1 MFIQTEGLSLENQ
14 LRFDPGREVLPGKP
28 IKLENPSEAKK
39 YPLAERL
46 LLLSHVRAV
55 TLENR
60 SLVVERSDEIEW
72 VQLKPAILGAIMD
85 HFVAGLPVYHDE
97 ELSTDHELGED
108 DQVFLLDQSDPIVG
122 ELTELIATRVK
133 PAATQ
138 SGGDVILMG
147 YSDGVVYLKFEGQSF
162 QLASGIENMLR
173 HYIPEVK
180 NVADYRDAFP
190 KPGLDTPE
198 ARAIKS
204 VLETRI
210 NPAVSGHGGHI
221 SLIDVDGNSA
231 YIRMEGGCQ
240 GCGMANATLKEGVEV
255 EIKKAV
261 PTIERVLDVTEH
273 ADGTNPYYQ
282 QG

>member
-1 MFIQTEGLSLENQ
+1 M
-14 LRFDPGREVLPGKP
+14 
-28 IKLENPSEAKK
+28 

-46 LLLSHVRAV
+46 LLLSHVQAV
-55 TLENR
+55 TLENK
-60 SLVVERSDEIEW
+60 SLVVERSDGIEW

-97 ELSTDHELGED
+97 ELKP
-108 DQVFLLDQSDPIVG
+108 DQEHCEGDQDFMLDESDPIVG
-122 ELTELIATRVK
+122 ELAELIDTRVK

-138 SGGDVILMG
+138 SGGDVVLVG
-147 YSDGVVYLKFEGQSF
+147 YRDGIVYLKFEGQSF

-180 NVADYRDAFP
+180 KVSDYRDAIP

-210 NPAVSGHGGHI
+210 NPAVGGHGGHI
-221 SLIDVDGNSA
+221 SLIDVDSNSA

-282 QG
+282 QR